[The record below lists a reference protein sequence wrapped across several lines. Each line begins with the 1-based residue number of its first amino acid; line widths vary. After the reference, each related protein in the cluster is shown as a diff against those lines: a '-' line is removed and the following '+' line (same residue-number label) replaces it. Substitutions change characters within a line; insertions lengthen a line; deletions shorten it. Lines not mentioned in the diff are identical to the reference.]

1 MQGKVSFDYSKAA
14 GFVSEEELG
23 YMKGLALA
31 AKETFQIEIATQ
43 FS

>member
-31 AKETFQIEIATQ
+31 
-43 FS
+43 